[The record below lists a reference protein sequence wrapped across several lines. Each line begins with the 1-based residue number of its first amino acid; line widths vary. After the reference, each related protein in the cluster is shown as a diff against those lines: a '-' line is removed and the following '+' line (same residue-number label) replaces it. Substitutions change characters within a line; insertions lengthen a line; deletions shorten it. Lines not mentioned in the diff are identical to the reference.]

1 MQAELQD
8 KVVLVTG
15 AGRGIGKAIA
25 QVCAREGAKV
35 IVSSNE
41 EGPTEA
47 VATALPGEEG
57 RHSALFLD
65 VTQDSNRRRAFDFI
79 MEKYGRLDG
88 LVNNAGIDF
97 SEPFL
102 ETTPAEWQRVMEV
115 DFNAV
120 LELCQQAIALY
131 KELGGGK
138 IVNISSVHTHATYI
152 GAGPYAAAKGAVR
165 MLTKSLTCEFAKDNI
180 QVNCVAPGITRT
192 DIWQAHVERHG
203 SEAAALAYWSKNI
216 PAGKI
221 VEPEQ
226 VGEVVSFLLS
236 DRANS
241 INGTTIY
248 IDDGLTSQLI
258 ASD

>member
-1 MQAELQD
+1 METELKD
-8 KVVLVTG
+8 KVILVTG
-15 AGRGIGKAIA
+15 ASRGIGKAIS
-25 QVCAREGAKV
+25 QVCAREGAQL

-41 EGPTEA
+41 KAPAEA
-47 VATALPGEEG
+47 VAASLPGEET
-57 RHSALFLD
+57 RHSSLFLD
-65 VTQDSNRRRAFDFI
+65 VTKDSDRRRAFDFI
-79 MEKYGRLDG
+79 MGKYGRLDG

-97 SEPFL
+97 SAPFL
-102 ETTPAEWQRVMEV
+102 ETTPREWQKVMEV

-120 LELCQQAIALY
+120 FELCQLAIALY

-165 MLTKSLTCEFAKDNI
+165 MLTKSLTCEFAKNNI
-180 QVNCVAPGITRT
+180 QINCVAPGITRT

-226 VGEVVSFLLS
+226 VGEAVSFLLS

-258 ASD
+258 ASN

>member
-8 KVVLVTG
+8 KVILVTG
-15 AGRGIGKAIA
+15 ASRGIGKAIA

-41 EGPTEA
+41 ENATEA
-47 VATALPGEEG
+47 VAAALPGEEG

-65 VTQDSNRRRAFDFI
+65 VTRDTNRRRAFDFI

-120 LELCQQAIALY
+120 LELCQLAIALF

-180 QVNCVAPGITRT
+180 QINCVAPGITRT
-192 DIWQAHVERHG
+192 DIWQAHVEQHG

-236 DRANS
+236 DRADS